1 MLTHNNYWQQAYLN
15 ACYILHINNDQDLML
30 TAAPYCHIFFVS
42 TVLGPMYKGAAVVV
56 MPRFSPEI
64 ALEMISKYKVTH
76 FAGVP
81 TMYIYML
88 NRFQKNP
95 GKYDLSS
102 LRVVLS
108 AGSAMPGEYIP
119 QIEETFGVD
128 YCEMYGATETCSN
141 VTYRISWKQQLSE
154 SRIRRREKCRKPL

>member
-1 MLTHNNYWQQAYLN
+1 MIKIYVNSGPVL
-15 ACYILHINNDQDLML
+15 
-30 TAAPYCHIFFVS
+30 PIFFVS
-42 TVLGPMYKGAAVVV
+42 TVLGPMYKGATVVV

-64 ALEMISKYKVTH
+64 ALEMISNYKVTH

-88 NRFQKNP
+88 NHFQKNP
-95 GKYDLSS
+95 GDYDLSS

-119 QIEETFGVD
+119 QIEETFEVD
-128 YCEMYGATETCSN
+128 YCEMYGELKHAPTSHMK
-141 VTYRISWKQQLSE
+141 SWA
-154 SRIRRREKCRKPL
+154 

>member
-1 MLTHNNYWQQAYLN
+1 
-15 ACYILHINNDQDLML
+15 ML

>member
-1 MLTHNNYWQQAYLN
+1 
-15 ACYILHINNDQDLML
+15 
-30 TAAPYCHIFFVS
+30 
-42 TVLGPMYKGAAVVV
+42 MYKCASVVV
-56 MPRFSPEI
+56 RPLFSPEI
-64 ALEMISKYKVTH
+64 SLEMISNYKVTH

-88 NRFQKNP
+88 NHFRKNP
-95 GKYDLSS
+95 GDYDLSS

-119 QIEETFGVD
+119 KIEETFGVD

-141 VTYRISWKQQLSE
+141 VTYERVGHNKAGSIGLPAHTWEIKIVNE
-154 SRIRRREKCRKPL
+154 EGA